1 MQIIISARHVELT
14 DSLKEYIEER
24 FSRLSRFDERVSRI
38 DVTVTEEKKRC
49 RVEANVSRGKRP
61 PAHASAE
68 TPDFRSSVDRVQEK
82 LTRQLKSRRE
92 KTRDRK
98 AAPEFPVAAT
108 EIDEL

>member
-24 FSRLSRFDERVSRI
+24 FTRLSRFDERVSRV
-38 DVTVTEEKKRC
+38 DVTLSEEKKRC

-68 TPDFRSSVDRVQEK
+68 TSDFRSAVDRVQEK

-98 AAPEFPVAAT
+98 AGPEFPVPAT
-108 EIDEL
+108 ESGEL